1 MLIRMGSEKY
11 AIPLSSIVETG
22 IIKRGQI
29 KHVHGD
35 RMIQFRESLI
45 PVISLSRLFE
55 VPDFDE
61 ELEEE
66 TEIVVIRK
74 GIV

>member
-1 MLIRMGSEKY
+1 
-11 AIPLSSIVETG
+11 
-22 IIKRGQI
+22 
-29 KHVHGD
+29 
-35 RMIQFRESLI
+35 MIQFRESLI